1 MALPAAQGAHFM
13 PDNADI
19 TDETRSADE
28 ADAEAAHKAD
38 RMPTTEEERLAD
50 EQELDPKVA
59 EAYKEAAER
68 GANVK
73 GEGEI

>member
-1 MALPAAQGAHFM
+1 M
-13 PDNADI
+13 PDNAD
-19 TDETRSADE
+19 TTSETRNADE
-28 ADAEAAHKAD
+28 ADAGAAHGAD
-38 RMPTTEEERLAD
+38 RMPTPEEERLA
-50 EQELDPKVA
+50 ESQELDPEVA